1 MRRATH
7 RCTESYSVLDEDT
20 ASYEASWDGRANY
33 SGSYSDLS
41 NEEAAWVH
49 QTQAELKTLPYW
61 GESGFYSGG
70 GYVANLGNTHDDAV
84 SMAAY
89 LNASGWID
97 QYTKLL
103 FVEFNIWNANTNLF
117 NAIMIVFDFKSTGLV
132 FTSHQIDVIELYR
145 YTGAGGLLNLLS
157 EIVLLIFMVVK
168 TVLEVRKIV
177 KTRGQHLKS
186 LANGSM
192 FVVIVMYYVA
202 FAIYIWRSVLTTR
215 SVEEMMNNRG

>member
-1 MRRATH
+1 MLPARF
-7 RCTESYSVLDEDT
+7 D
-20 ASYEASWDGRANY
+20 
-33 SGSYSDLS
+33 DLS
-41 NEEAAWVH
+41 YFQH
-49 QTQAELKTLPYW
+49 RL
-61 GESGFYSGG
+61 
-70 GYVANLGNTHDDAV
+70 
-84 SMAAY
+84 
-89 LNASGWID
+89 
-97 QYTKLL
+97 
-103 FVEFNIWNANTNLF
+103 
-117 NAIMIVFDFKSTGLV
+117 
-132 FTSHQIDVIELYR
+132 DVIELYR